1 MILLAV
7 LFWLLNI
14 FAVVTTLSL
23 SLGPQQT
30 DSTPLWKIDRQSV
43 VDAPELYQEWCYFCD
58 FFLA

>member
-23 SLGPQQT
+23 SLGSQQT
-30 DSTPLWKIDRQSV
+30 SSTALENR
-43 VDAPELYQEWCYFCD
+43 
-58 FFLA
+58 